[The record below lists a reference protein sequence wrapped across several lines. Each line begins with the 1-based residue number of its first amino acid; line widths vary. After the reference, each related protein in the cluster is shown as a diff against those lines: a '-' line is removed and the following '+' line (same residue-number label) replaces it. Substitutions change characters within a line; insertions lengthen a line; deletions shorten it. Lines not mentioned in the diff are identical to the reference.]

1 MLIKGNFI
9 YAPSSDV
16 LEVKKNKYLYVK
28 DGMVVGFYDEI
39 PASLKGEDVEDY
51 KESVIIPA
59 FNDLHIH
66 GPQYL
71 NRGIGFDK
79 ELIPWLNSYTFP
91 IEAKFSDIDFAKRS
105 YKVFVESLKRVG
117 TMRFVAFAT
126 LHEQAAWELMKI
138 TEESGLKAF
147 IGKVNMDRNSSDEL
161 QESAEESLRVTER
174 LAVRCGEELR
184 NVKYIATPRFVPS
197 TSERLMSGLG
207 KLCDKYDLP
216 VQSHLS
222 ENTGEVEWVRQ
233 LHPDIE
239 SYTKVYEEYGLLRND
254 KTIMAHAIYITDK
267 EKEIL
272 RHNNVYLAHC
282 AQSNANLTSGVMT
295 LRRNLTEGLNC
306 VIASDVAAGNSI
318 AMNRH
323 MEYTIQVSKI
333 NELYNKSEKAINLTE
348 ALYLATK
355 APGKFFGK
363 VGSFEEGYEFDALV
377 IDLQEQENFYRRTP
391 LEKLEQF
398 IYTGD
403 DRNISTRYC
412 TGKKIT
418 LEC

>member
-28 DGMVVGFYDEI
+28 DGMVVGLYDEI

-51 KESVIIPA
+51 KDSVIIPA

-161 QESAEESLRVTER
+161 QESAE
-174 LAVRCGEELR
+174 
-184 NVKYIATPRFVPS
+184 
-197 TSERLMSGLG
+197 
-207 KLCDKYDLP
+207 
-216 VQSHLS
+216 
-222 ENTGEVEWVRQ
+222 
-233 LHPDIE
+233 
-239 SYTKVYEEYGLLRND
+239 
-254 KTIMAHAIYITDK
+254 
-267 EKEIL
+267 
-272 RHNNVYLAHC
+272 
-282 AQSNANLTSGVMT
+282 
-295 LRRNLTEGLNC
+295 
-306 VIASDVAAGNSI
+306 
-318 AMNRH
+318 
-323 MEYTIQVSKI
+323 
-333 NELYNKSEKAINLTE
+333 
-348 ALYLATK
+348 
-355 APGKFFGK
+355 
-363 VGSFEEGYEFDALV
+363 
-377 IDLQEQENFYRRTP
+377 
-391 LEKLEQF
+391 
-398 IYTGD
+398 
-403 DRNISTRYC
+403 
-412 TGKKIT
+412 
-418 LEC
+418 

>member
-1 MLIKGNFI
+1 
-9 YAPSSDV
+9 
-16 LEVKKNKYLYVK
+16 
-28 DGMVVGFYDEI
+28 
-39 PASLKGEDVEDY
+39 
-51 KESVIIPA
+51 
-59 FNDLHIH
+59 
-66 GPQYL
+66 
-71 NRGIGFDK
+71 
-79 ELIPWLNSYTFP
+79 
-91 IEAKFSDIDFAKRS
+91 
-105 YKVFVESLKRVG
+105 
-117 TMRFVAFAT
+117 
-126 LHEQAAWELMKI
+126 
-138 TEESGLKAF
+138 
-147 IGKVNMDRNSSDEL
+147 
-161 QESAEESLRVTER
+161 
-174 LAVRCGEELR
+174 
-184 NVKYIATPRFVPS
+184 
-197 TSERLMSGLG
+197 
-207 KLCDKYDLP
+207 
-216 VQSHLS
+216 
-222 ENTGEVEWVRQ
+222 
-233 LHPDIE
+233 
-239 SYTKVYEEYGLLRND
+239 
-254 KTIMAHAIYITDK
+254 MAHAIYITDK